1 MLTPEEVPHEV
12 PGLSLG
18 MLGLSYAIGIGSH
31 VLQVEHNA
39 EKRNIYPPKTNME
52 PENDGC

>member
-18 MLGLSYAIGIGSH
+18 MLGLSYAIGIRSH
-31 VLQVEHNA
+31 VLQVEKNA
-39 EKRNIYPPKTNME
+39 EKRNIYPPNME